1 MIGRSFG
8 IIFAVLLLTE
18 ISLAIPRRRFY
29 PAARDESSGA
39 GEVPSKP
46 SDESIEGRRR
56 IPPFG
61 DPDLLGNGVF
71 DMYDTDLGDMPKDRD
86 HGIDN
91 NPDYEYRE
99 PSDIDYAGPGKGF
112 GYGRPTLDEVPVV
125 PPEKEDK
132 GRDDGAEKKD
142 EEEVDE
148 EKKDEEVDEENK
160 VDAND
165 TEEKEVTD
173 NENEHKEGDQDIN
186 EDETEDKKT
195 DDSGAQDSNED
206 EVKTSEDEETHTG
219 DDEKNEGHDETGLGD
234 DENANEGVKDED
246 EVETGIEVKEEN
258 GGVLPFDEVFDSP
271 FFNFKQVNHYF
282 QELEKALENAFR
294 ETMEDAAHLNTT
306 YSNTTEEEIE
316 VDGKKY
322 KVHTSVLK
330 AGNDNESFYM
340 DVKYTEPVLND
351 TNVSD
356 QH

>member
-8 IIFAVLLLTE
+8 IFFTILLLTE

-46 SDESIEGRRR
+46 PDESIEGRRR

-71 DMYDTDLGDMPKDRD
+71 DMYDTDLGHIPKDRD
-86 HGIDN
+86 HGIIDN
-91 NPDYEYRE
+91 NPDYDFRE
-99 PSDIDYAGPGKGF
+99 PSDVDYAGPGKGF
-112 GYGRPTLDEVPVV
+112 GYGRPTLDKVPVV
-125 PPEKEDK
+125 PPGKEDT

-142 EEEVDE
+142 KEF
-148 EKKDEEVDEENK
+148 DEENK
-160 VDAND
+160 VDTND
-165 TEEKEVTD
+165 AEEKDETD
-173 NENEHKEGDQDIN
+173 NEDEHKEGDQGTE
-186 EDETEDKKT
+186 EDTEDKKN
-195 DDSGAQDSNED
+195 DDSGAQDSSED
-206 EVKTSEDEETHTG
+206 EVKTSETHAG
-219 DDEKNEGHDETGLGD
+219 DDEKNEGHDETDLGD
-234 DENANEGVKDED
+234 DENAGEGVKDED
-246 EVETGIEVKEEN
+246 EVETGIEDKEEN

-282 QELEKALENAFR
+282 QQLEKALENSFR
-294 ETMEDAAHLNTT
+294 AAVEDAAHLNTT

-316 VDGKKY
+316 MDGKKY